1 MIYPKFPQNNEV
13 IGICAPSSGVGHK
26 LESFDLSLEAIKS
39 KGYKIIETD
48 AVRVNNIRPASGKVR
63 ADEFHSLL
71 ENPDVKMIIAASGG
85 EYCFEMLPYLDANII
100 RHNPKWFCGYSD
112 PTNIEFYLTTKLDIA
127 TIYGFNA
134 GSFDWRPLHKFQET
148 ALSFI
153 EGNIIEQSSYDKWD
167 SKKDYENVCL
177 DTDVSW
183 DLYLPG
189 KAEPSPSEKF
199 DVSGRIIGGCT
210 DIIANLIGTPYDGSK
225 DFIERYKDDGCIWYF
240 DTFDMNSEQL
250 YFKLLQFRY
259 AGMFDTAKAI
269 IIGRVMY
276 PGDSSNADFINAIQM
291 AIPDTPFIWGA
302 DIGHT
307 KPSMTLING
316 SIGHLSCKD
325 GKAKIK
331 FELK

>member
-1 MIYPKFPQNNEV
+1 MIYPKFPEKNDT

-26 LESFDLSLEAIKS
+26 LESFDLSLEAIKAR
-39 KGYKIIETD
+39 GFNIVETD
-48 AVRVNNIRPASGKVR
+48 AVRVDSIRPATGEAR
-63 ADEFHSLL
+63 AKEFQSLL
-71 ENPDVKMIIAASGG
+71 QKPDVKMIIAASGG
-85 EYCFEMLPYLDANII
+85 EYCFEMLPYLDADII
-100 RHNPKWFCGYSD
+100 KNNVKWFCGYSD

-134 GSFDWRPLHKFQET
+134 GTFDWRPLHKFQED
-148 ALSFI
+148 ALDTLC
-153 EGNIIEQSSYDKWD
+153 GNIPVLKSYDKWD
-167 SKKDYENVCL
+167 SKKDYENICI
-177 DTDVSW
+177 DTPVSW

-189 KAEPSPSEKF
+189 KEIPCNSENF

-259 AGMFDTAKAI
+259 AGMFDTAKVI
-269 IIGRVMY
+269 IFGRVMY
-276 PGDSSNADFINAIQM
+276 PNGSTDADYIETIKM
-291 AIPDTPFIWGA
+291 AMPNTPFIWGA

-307 KPSMTLING
+307 KPAMTLING
-316 SIGHLSCKD
+316 SLAKLQYQNSKATIKLS
-325 GKAKIK
+325 
-331 FELK
+331 LK

>member
-1 MIYPKFPQNNEV
+1 MFYPKFPKEKEI

-26 LESFDLSLEAIKS
+26 IESFDLSLDSIKER
-39 KGYKIIETD
+39 GFDIIETD

-71 ENPDVKMIIAASGG
+71 QNPDIKMIIAASGG
-85 EYCFEMLPYLDANII
+85 EYCFEMLPYLNADII
-100 RHNPKWFCGYSD
+100 KNNAKWFCGYSD
-112 PTNIEFYLTTKLDIA
+112 PTNIEFYMTTKLDIA

-148 ALSFI
+148 ALSFMC
-153 EGNIIEQSSYDKWD
+153 GDVVAQNSYDKWD
-167 SKKDYENVCL
+167 SDRDYENIKL

-183 DLYLPG
+183 DLYLPNF
-189 KAEPSPSEKF
+189 KVPNSDKDFE
-199 DVSGRIIGGCT
+199 VTGRLIGGCT

-225 DFIERYKDDGCIWYF
+225 DFVERYRKDGCIWYF

-259 AGMFDTAKAI
+259 AGMFDTAKVI

-276 PGDSSNADFINAIQM
+276 PGNSTDNDFIEAIQM

-316 SIGHLSCKD
+316 SLAHLHCKNS
-325 GKAKIK
+325 KANLEFK
-331 FELK
+331 LV